1 MKNTGEISKQKKFQI
16 NLKNTGEKS
25 ELENFFKL
33 QLKNTDEQTE
43 DTRGTKCRGQAPD
56 REKVKQQIFF
66 ES

>member
-1 MKNTGEISKQKKFQI
+1 
-16 NLKNTGEKS
+16 LKNTGEKS

-56 REKVKQQIFF
+56 REKVKQQIFLNLRKNAPKKVKKKLI
-66 ES
+66 